1 MNFQSSEIVC
11 ILLGFY
17 MILVN
22 LVTFITF
29 GYDKFVSSFAQ
40 NKNYRRISEKFLIR
54 LIKVGGL
61 CGAKCAMILFNHKTS
76 KQSFQI
82 NSDSLA
88 IRLCNFS
95 LISLYYIA
103 RYAD

>member
-1 MNFQSSEIVC
+1 MNFQSSEIAC

-22 LVTFITF
+22 LVTFFAF
-29 GYDKFVSSFAQ
+29 GYDKLVSSFAQ

-61 CGAKCAMILFNHKTS
+61 CGAKCAMIIFNHKTS